1 MANNNSE
8 IMFVYRITK
17 VGTLFQPGHRSTLS
31 RRSPTC
37 QATSQQRPAAEEL
50 DPLHVAQ
57 GAVQAHGEEHVQ
69 VPVQV
74 PVLLNLDQC
83 QLPCQHQCPSQC
95 QCLCLSLFLCLSRLQ
110 CPSLC
115 RCLNQLLYLSL
126 GTVAQ
131 GLADRC
137 HRHLADVNLDPD
149 RKWGHFLVQLLQQA
163 AVLQTGICP
172 LLELPQTAGC
182 RATAG

>member
-8 IMFVYRITK
+8 VMIVHRITK
-17 VGTLFQPGHRSTLS
+17 AGTLFQPGLRSTPS

-37 QATSQQRPAAEEL
+37 QATSQRRPAAEEL

-83 QLPCQHQCPSQC
+83 QLPCQHPCPSQ
-95 QCLCLSLFLCLSRLQ
+95 CLSLFLCLSQLQ

-126 GTVAQ
+126 ETVAQ

-163 AVLQTGICP
+163 VVLLTGTCP

>member
-1 MANNNSE
+1 M
-8 IMFVYRITK
+8 IVHRITK
-17 VGTLFQPGHRSTLS
+17 VGTLFQPGLRSAPS
-31 RRSPTC
+31 RRSPTS
-37 QATSQQRPAAEEL
+37 QATSQPRPAAEEL

-74 PVLLNLDQC
+74 PVLLNLDLDQC
-83 QLPCQHQCPSQC
+83 QLPCQHPCPSQC
-95 QCLCLSLFLCLSRLQ
+95 QCLCLSQLQ

-115 RCLNQLLYLSL
+115 RCLNQLLCLSL
-126 GTVAQ
+126 ETVAQ

-149 RKWGHFLVQLLQQA
+149 RKWGHFLVQLLQQDA
-163 AVLQTGICP
+163 EPQTEICP
-172 LLELPQTAGC
+172 PMGLPQMDGC
-182 RATAG
+182 LGTVG

>member
-1 MANNNSE
+1 M
-8 IMFVYRITK
+8 IVHRITK
-17 VGTLFQPGHRSTLS
+17 AGTLFQPGHRSTPS
-31 RRSPTC
+31 RRSPTS
-37 QATSQQRPAAEEL
+37 QATSQPCPAAEEL

-57 GAVQAHGEEHVQ
+57 GAVQAHGEEPVQ

-74 PVLLNLDQC
+74 PVLLNLDLDQC
-83 QLPCQHQCPSQC
+83 QLPCPSQC
-95 QCLCLSLFLCLSRLQ
+95 QCLCLSLFLCLSQLQ

-115 RCLNQLLYLSL
+115 RCLNQLLCLSL
-126 GTVAQ
+126 ETVAQ

-163 AVLQTGICP
+163 VVLLTGICL

>member
-17 VGTLFQPGHRSTLS
+17 VGTLFQPGRRSTPS

-37 QATSQQRPAAEEL
+37 QATSQRRPAAEEL

-74 PVLLNLDQC
+74 PVLLKLDLGQC
-83 QLPCQHQCPSQC
+83 QHPCPSQC
-95 QCLCLSLFLCLSRLQ
+95 QCLCLSLFLCLSQLQ
-110 CPSLC
+110 CLSLC
-115 RCLNQLLYLSL
+115 QCLNQLLCLSL
-126 GTVAQ
+126 ETVAQ

-163 AVLQTGICP
+163 VVLLTGICP

>member
-1 MANNNSE
+1 ML
-8 IMFVYRITK
+8 RITK
-17 VGTLFQPGHRSTLS
+17 VGTLFQPGRRSTPS

-37 QATSQQRPAAEEL
+37 QATSQRRLAAEEL
-50 DPLHVAQ
+50 
-57 GAVQAHGEEHVQ
+57 
-69 VPVQV
+69 
-74 PVLLNLDQC
+74 NLDVDQC

-110 CPSLC
+110 CLSLC
-115 RCLNQLLYLSL
+115 QCLNQLLCLSL
-126 GTVAQ
+126 ETVAQ

-137 HRHLADVNLDPD
+137 HRHLADVNSDPD

-163 AVLQTGICP
+163 VVLLTGICP
-172 LLELPQTAGC
+172 LLELPQRAIC

>member
-1 MANNNSE
+1 M
-8 IMFVYRITK
+8 IVHRITK
-17 VGTLFQPGHRSTLS
+17 AGTLFQPGHRLTPS
-31 RRSPTC
+31 RSSPTC

-74 PVLLNLDQC
+74 LVLLNLDQC
-83 QLPCQHQCPSQC
+83 QLPCQHPCPSQC

-115 RCLNQLLYLSL
+115 QCLNQLLCLSL
-126 GTVAQ
+126 ETVAQ

-137 HRHLADVNLDPD
+137 HRHLADVNSDPD

-163 AVLQTGICP
+163 VVLLTGICP